1 MPTLFRKFLRLHALA
16 FVLSAVSLTPA
27 LAQMVLHMPSAAQ
40 SAVQQQRALGLAVG
54 DTLRLE
60 SLSLDERSR
69 STATAELRRIA
80 VTDAKTRFIVHT
92 GDQARDITPPVRAHF
107 SGQLAGEPGS
117 SVFVSIDGDGAMR
130 SIIDRGGEVWISEVS
145 PGSAQRPALASLRR
159 VEQESDFSG
168 RTFSCDVTPGF
179 IKENRTPA
187 VLALRQTLS
196 KAALKSAPPHAAATG
211 VQRRADIIIE
221 TDYELL
227 QLLGGSTQVSTYIT
241 DLFGYIN
248 ARYQSEAGTR
258 LNLTQVNIYTTSADP
273 WTSTSSGGQ
282 LNELQAYWNA
292 APRSG
297 QARHHVHL
305 LSAKNNTGGI
315 AYMDTLYMPSYAY
328 GVSTGIE
335 GGFSAANP
343 QIVWEALEVAHEIGH
358 AFGSTHTHDYDA
370 PPLGS
375 AQGGAIDCCYADS
388 TNSQCGVRNGGA
400 GRNGS
405 LPGLG
410 SITGGTPGQR
420 TGTIMSYC
428 HTMSPGMSN
437 ISFNFGT
444 DHPYGVN
451 PGRVA
456 DVLRASAQ
464 SYLPIDN
471 VAPSVNYTLSVAP
484 GGTGSGSV
492 TSAPSGI
499 QCGSDCSETYASG
512 TAVTLTAAPAT
523 GSIFGGW
530 SGSCSGTA
538 STCNVTMDSARTV
551 DAVFTLAATSR
562 LVTVTKGGSGSGS
575 ISSSPAGLSCAAV
588 GCAVASASFPSTTA
602 ITITATSAT
611 GSTFGG
617 WSGACTGTSSTCAL
631 AAGTS
636 TLNATA
642 TFNTSSGSGGT
653 LSDPVVFVSQQYR
666 DLFNRSPDTAG
677 LSQWVGQLQ
686 AGTISRAALI
696 ESLMAQPDFIDRYG
710 PLVRLYT
717 AYFQRVPDYGG
728 LMYWYGEMY
737 PDTGSSGRLF
747 NHVSDSFAQ
756 SAEFTSTYGALNNL
770 QFVERVYQNVL
781 GRAAEPAGRDYWVGR
796 VNAGLIRGEMMI
808 GFSESAENISTNKYD
823 NSITMAYA
831 GMLRRA
837 PSASENALWLA
848 DMKAGRASLRA
859 LIDSLLSSAEYAH
872 RFP

>member
-1 MPTLFRKFLRLHALA
+1 M
-16 FVLSAVSLTPA
+16 SAVPLAPA
-27 LAQMVLHMPSAAQ
+27 LAQMVLHMPSVTQSAAQ
-40 SAVQQQRALGLAVG
+40 RQQALRLAVG

-69 STATAELRRIA
+69 STATAELRRVS
-80 VTDAKTRFIVHT
+80 VTDAQTRFIVHT
-92 GDQARDITPPVRAHF
+92 GDQTRDIAPPSRAHF

-117 SVFVSIDGDGAMR
+117 SVFVSIDSEGAMR
-130 SIIDRGGEVWISEVS
+130 SIVDRGGEVFVSEVS
-145 PGSAQRPALASLRR
+145 SGSPQRSALASARR
-159 VEQESDFSG
+159 IDKESDFLG
-168 RTFSCDVTPGF
+168 RTFSCDVTPQF
-179 IKENRTPA
+179 IKENHSP
-187 VLALRQTLS
+187 VDSALRR
-196 KAALKSAPPHAAATG
+196 ALKSAALQAAPRQAG
-211 VQRRADIIIE
+211 VAGMQRRADLIIE
-221 TDYELL
+221 TDYELF
-227 QLLGGSTQVSTYIT
+227 QRLGGSSQTSAYIA

-248 ARYQSEAGTR
+248 TRYQGEIGTR
-258 LNLTQVNIYTTSADP
+258 LNLLQVNIYATPADP
-273 WTSTSSGGQ
+273 WTTTSASNQ
-282 LNELQAYWNA
+282 LSELQTYWNA
-292 APRSG
+292 APRSA

-305 LSAKNNTGGI
+305 LSAKNGGGGV
-315 AYMDTLYMPSYAY
+315 AYLDTLSTSSYAY

-335 GGFSAANP
+335 GDFSAANP
-343 QIVWEALEVAHEIGH
+343 QIVWDALEVAHEIGH
-358 AFGSTHTHDYDA
+358 AFGSTHTHNYDDPSSGA
-370 PPLGS
+370 V
-375 AQGGAIDCCYADS
+375 QGGAIDCCYADS
-388 TNSQCGVRNGGA
+388 TNSQCGARNGGA
-400 GRNGS
+400 GRNGP
-405 LPGLG
+405 LPGMG
-410 SITGGTPGQR
+410 SITGGAAGQR

-428 HTMSPGMSN
+428 HTMSPGMGN
-437 ISFNFGT
+437 VSFNFGT
-444 DHPYGVN
+444 NHPYGVN

-456 DVLRASAQ
+456 DVMSASAQ
-464 SYLPIDN
+464 SSLPIDN
-471 VAPSVNYTLSVAP
+471 VAPPVSYTLSVARS
-484 GGTGSGSV
+484 GTGSGSV

-499 QCGSDCSETYASG
+499 QCGSDCSEAYAAS
-512 TAVTLTAAPAT
+512 TAVMLTASPAT
-523 GSIFGGW
+523 GSLFSGW
-530 SGSCSGTA
+530 TDGCSGTA
-538 STCNVTMDSARTV
+538 STCSVTMDGTRNVGAL
-551 DAVFTLAATSR
+551 FTLAPTAR
-562 LVTVTKGGSGSGS
+562 LVTVTKGGFGSGS

-602 ITITATSAT
+602 ITLTANPMA

-686 AGTISRAALI
+686 SGTISRAALI
-696 ESLMAQPDFIDRYG
+696 ESFMAQPDFSNRYG

-717 AYFQRVPDYGG
+717 AYFQRIPDYGG

-737 PDTGSSGRLF
+737 PDNGSSGRVF

-756 SAEFTSTYGALNNL
+756 SAEFITTYGALNNL

-859 LIDSLLSSAEYAH
+859 LIDSLLSSAEYAR